1 MAELKA
7 FKEEMK
13 EEIVQASIMNMQSS
27 HDEDLGGST
36 GPSHRAV
43 RSEDEVAGGGR
54 SLLDEESVHIILTMI
69 ETMLYLNE
77 EAQALYQLNV
87 DGAWSHGGAQGEA
100 QHEAEGAD
108 LATQ

>member
-1 MAELKA
+1 M
-7 FKEEMK
+7 
-13 EEIVQASIMNMQSS
+13 
-27 HDEDLGGST
+27 
-36 GPSHRAV
+36 
-43 RSEDEVAGGGR
+43 
-54 SLLDEESVHIILTMI
+54 DEESVHIILTMI